1 MSLTDRSI
9 TAFFWV
15 LVDKLGS
22 SGANFLVA
30 IILARLLTPEDF
42 GLLAMIMIFFELS
55 NTFIQSGFSYALIR
69 EKEISDI
76 DKSTTFIFNFLT
88 AIFFYI
94 VLFFSAPAIARFFHQ
109 DILVQIVRVM
119 GLNLIISS
127 AAIIQHTILTQR
139 IDFKTQAKV
148 RFAAVLISGGIAIV
162 MAYKGFGVWSLVAR
176 IGLMELAS
184 AIFLWVVNPWKI
196 SLRFS
201 RQSFRKLF
209 GFGSKLL
216 AEALIDKFFRHIVQ
230 VLIGRFFTTAIL
242 GFFTQANNFVN
253 MAANTFQQSIQR
265 VTYPV
270 LAKLQDDRVKLKE
283 AYRQIIVMSSFII
296 VPIMVMMGVLAK
308 PILLTMVGEK
318 WLDAVPFLQLLC
330 MAGVT
335 YHINSVNIDLLL
347 VLGRV
352 DLSLRLEVIKKAVT
366 LIAIAAGGLT
376 YGVFG
381 LVAGQVISNYIA
393 LFINTYYTD
402 KYLNYPLGAQIRDVL
417 PSLAFSAAM
426 GVIVV
431 LMQNYITAEDLTY
444 LLGGTAFGVLFYL
457 GGHFLAH
464 TEEMRL
470 LRVVFIP
477 KAMRIV
483 RGERG

>member
-22 SGANFLVA
+22 SAANFVVA

-42 GLLAMIMIFFELS
+42 GLLAVIMIFFELS

-69 EKEISDI
+69 EKEISDL
-76 DKSTTFIFNFLT
+76 DKSTTFIFNLGT

-94 VLFFSAPAIARFFHQ
+94 VLFFAAPAIAGFFKQ
-109 DILVQIVRVM
+109 DILVPIIRVM

-127 AAIIQHTILTQR
+127 AGIIQLTILTQR

-148 RFAAVLISGGIAIV
+148 RFGAVIVSGAIAIG
-162 MAYKGFGVWSLVAR
+162 MALYGFGVWSLVAR
-176 IGLMELAS
+176 IGIMELIS
-184 AIFLWVVNPWKI
+184 VVLLWLVNPWKI

-201 RQSFRKLF
+201 VQSFKKLF

-230 VLIGRFFTTAIL
+230 VLIGRFFSLGIL
-242 GFFTQANNFVN
+242 GFYTHANNFVN

-296 VPIMVMMGVLAK
+296 IPIMVMMGVLAK
-308 PILLTMVGEK
+308 PILLTLTGNQ
-318 WLDAVPFLQLLC
+318 WLDAVPYLQLLC
-330 MAGVT
+330 LAGAT
-335 YHINSVNIDLLL
+335 YHINSVNLDLLL
-347 VLGRV
+347 VIGRV
-352 DLSLRLEVIKKAVT
+352 DLSLRLEVIKKVIT
-366 LIAIAAGGLT
+366 LVAISIGGLWF
-376 YGVFG
+376 GVFG
-381 LVAGQVISNYIA
+381 LVVGQVASNYIA
-393 LFINTYYTD
+393 LMINTWYTD
-402 KYLNYPLGAQIRDVL
+402 KYLGYPLVAQLKDVL
-417 PSLAFSAAM
+417 PSLVFSGFM
-426 GVIVV
+426 GLIVV
-431 LMQNYITAEDLTY
+431 LMQRYITAEDITY
-444 LLGGTAFGVLFYL
+444 LFAGTAFGVVFYL
-457 GGHFLAH
+457 GGHYLAH

-470 LRVVFIP
+470 LRMVFIP
-477 KAMRIV
+477 KALRIIN
-483 RGERG
+483 RK